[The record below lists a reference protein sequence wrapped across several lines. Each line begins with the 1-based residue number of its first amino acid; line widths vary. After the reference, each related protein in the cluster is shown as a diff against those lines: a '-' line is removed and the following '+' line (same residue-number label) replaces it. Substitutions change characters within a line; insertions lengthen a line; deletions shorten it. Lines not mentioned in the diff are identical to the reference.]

1 MTDEV
6 AVSRKGAELSGLNP
20 APGTGWT
27 GGVPRWGTVVLGP
40 HKSDDAAVPHL
51 QRRLLQCFPSHGP
64 WSGSGAFGWKR
75 EGLVA
80 VIPQWTEE
88 VTLPIP
94 RPPLNPRLGSSG
106 GVRCSRLGSV
116 VWYPCS
122 VSRASRHPPVAP
134 SPMVASWYTWCL
146 RGPQLPVEWRLAWG
160 EGLSVLTGC
169 NGPGRVSFQ
178 SLSGGGGAA
187 ANPLL
192 AHSVL
197 LGSSSLQFQ
206 VALGS
211 AAARGWL
218 LTLSPH
224 ASSSAKCLLPPSR
237 PVPGFWRAG
246 VLGSGHPVS
255 PHPPPLPLPP
265 APWLL

>member
-1 MTDEV
+1 M
-6 AVSRKGAELSGLNP
+6 
-20 APGTGWT
+20 
-27 GGVPRWGTVVLGP
+27 PRWGTVVLGP
-40 HKSDDAAVPHL
+40 HKSDYAAVPHL
-51 QRRLLQCFPSHGP
+51 QCRILQCFPFRGP

-88 VTLPIP
+88 VTLPIA
-94 RPPLNPRLGSSG
+94 RLPLNPRLGSLG
-106 GVRCSRLGSV
+106 GVRCSRLGLV

-122 VSRASRHPPVAP
+122 LSRASRHPPAAP

-160 EGLSVLTGC
+160 EGLSVLTGG
-169 NGPGRVSFQ
+169 NGPGHVLFQ
-178 SLSGGGGAA
+178 SLRGGGGAA
-187 ANPLL
+187 ANPLP

-197 LGSSSLQFQ
+197 LGSSPPQFQ

-211 AAARGWL
+211 ATARGWL

-224 ASSSAKCLLPPSR
+224 ASSSAKRLWLLSC
-237 PVPGFWRAG
+237 PVPGFWRAW
-246 VLGSGHPVS
+246 VLGDCLNMKGTSRGC
-255 PHPPPLPLPP
+255 
-265 APWLL
+265 

>member
-1 MTDEV
+1 MCH
-6 AVSRKGAELSGLNP
+6 AGELSSWGPTNPTTLPFPTCSVDSCSVSLSVARGLD
-20 APGTGWT
+20 
-27 GGVPRWGTVVLGP
+27 LGP
-40 HKSDDAAVPHL
+40 LA
-51 QRRLLQCFPSHGP
+51 G
-64 WSGSGAFGWKR
+64 R

-94 RPPLNPRLGSSG
+94 RLPLNPRLGSLG
-106 GVRCSRLGSV
+106 GVRCSRLGPV

-122 VSRASRHPPVAP
+122 VSRASRHPPAAP

-160 EGLSVLTGC
+160 EGLSVLTGG
-169 NGPGRVSFQ
+169 NGPGHVLFR
-178 SLSGGGGAA
+178 SLRGGGGAA
-187 ANPLL
+187 ANPLP

-197 LGSSSLQFQ
+197 LGSSPPQFQ

-211 AAARGWL
+211 ATARGWL

-224 ASSSAKCLLPPSR
+224 ASSSAKCLWLPSC

-246 VLGSGHPVS
+246 VLGSGHPLFPTP
-255 PHPPPLPLPP
+255 PHPRCCRPQLQGCSELGC
-265 APWLL
+265 WSVR